1 MRRRLVADLM
11 IGLIVPAVLGL
22 LALGVLIWIGTGRG
36 LAPLGRVARAVE
48 AREPDDL
55 APLSV
60 RDVPS
65 ELVAITAAIDT
76 LLNRLDRLRDSER
89 HFLASAAHELQT
101 PRSEE
106 HTSEPPSLKRTSYD
120 VF

>member
-1 MRRRLVADLM
+1 M

-76 LLNRLDRLRDSER
+76 LLNRPGRLHDSER
-89 HFLASAAHELQT
+89 HLLASAT
-101 PRSEE
+101 PALPTPQNGRA
-106 HTSEPPSLKRTSYD
+106 KG
-120 VF
+120 

>member
-65 ELVAITAAIDT
+65 ELVAIPAAIDT
-76 LLNRLDRLRDSER
+76 LLNPPDPLPDREP
-89 HFLASAAHELQT
+89 HFLPRAAHDLHTLLAGLQT
-101 PRSEE
+101 PPQ
-106 HTSEPPSLKRTSYD
+106 TGK
-120 VF
+120 